1 MPAVSFEIV
10 DDPARSCA
18 ALMVSAASAGGHIVL
33 AGGSTPK
40 AANHHFVEAVTS
52 VGLDLSQTTL
62 WLGDERCVA
71 PDDERSNYRMIKES
85 LLAPLASPPA
95 IHRIR
100 AELGPGAGAE
110 DYEQVIHDAG
120 DPRFD
125 LLLLG
130 IGPDGHTLSL
140 FPGQPTLGERS
151 KLMVG
156 VAEAGLEP
164 FVPRVSMTL
173 AAVAAAKQV
182 VLLAAGE
189 SKAEA
194 LAEAFG
200 PGAAPDPAVPSSLL
214 ADAAT
219 QLTVLI
225 DPAAA
230 SRLARNSPSP
240 ASQRVRGARL
250 ASARSAASRRIACS
264 RKTWPFCS

>member
-1 MPAVSFEIV
+1 MPVNFEIV

-40 AANHHFVEAVTS
+40 AANQHFVEAVRS

-62 WLGDERCVA
+62 WLGDERCVE
-71 PDDERSNYRMIKES
+71 PDDERANYRMVKES
-85 LLAPLASPPA
+85 LLDALDAPPA
-95 IHRIR
+95 IHRIEG
-100 AELGPGAGAE
+100 ELGPREGAE
-110 DYEQVIHDAG
+110 AYEREIHAAG

-125 LLLLG
+125 LMLLG

-140 FPGQPTLGERS
+140 FPGQPTLQERTR
-151 KLMVG
+151 LMVG

-164 FVPRVSMTL
+164 FVPRVSMSL
-173 AAVAAAKQV
+173 AAVAMAQRV

-194 LAEAFG
+194 IAEAFG
-200 PGAAPDPAVPSSLL
+200 PQAEPDPAIPSSML
-214 ADAAT
+214 ADHAK

-230 SRLARNSPSP
+230 SRLP
-240 ASQRVRGARL
+240 AE
-250 ASARSAASRRIACS
+250 AA
-264 RKTWPFCS
+264 